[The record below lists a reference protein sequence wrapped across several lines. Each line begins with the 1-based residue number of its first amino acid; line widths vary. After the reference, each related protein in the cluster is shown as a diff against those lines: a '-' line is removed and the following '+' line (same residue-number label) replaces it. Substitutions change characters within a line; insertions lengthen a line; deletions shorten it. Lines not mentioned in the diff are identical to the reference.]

1 MANSPYLPTFIR
13 VLLDKYPDL
22 TPAEAVQ
29 KCFDIGIINETAL
42 ARSTLR
48 ARAAELMEIQPIKD
62 EILWQL
68 TEEFPVSH
76 ETAKGAL
83 YVYTE
88 LNISEDIK
96 TKLLP
101 TVRPSI
107 TVYRRGGGWLN
118 DLMADLWQLDRAM
131 TYYLALDFAKS
142 EAKLYLEPIEGTY
155 PLSWFETKQNWRLAA
170 RELFDNELPGWRS
183 KVYTY
188 KLIFYS
194 PTNFVVTKVLKRNG

>member
-1 MANSPYLPTFIR
+1 MANSPYLPLFIR
-13 VLLDKYPDL
+13 VLLEKYPDL

-29 KCFDIGIINETAL
+29 KCLDIGVINETAL
-42 ARSTLR
+42 SRCVLR

-62 EILWQL
+62 EILWIL

-83 YVYTE
+83 YVYTD

-96 TKLLP
+96 EKLLP
-101 TVRPSI
+101 TPKPSI
-107 TVYRRGGGWLN
+107 TIYRRGGGWLN
-118 DLMADLWQLDRAM
+118 DLMSDLWQLDKAM
-131 TYYLALDFAKS
+131 TYYLALDFS
-142 EAKLYLEPIEGTY
+142 TNTAKLYLESVEGAY
-155 PLSWFETKQNWRLAA
+155 PLTWFETKQNWRLAA

-188 KLIFYS
+188 KLVFYS
-194 PTNFVVTKVLKRNG
+194 PINFIVTKVLKRK